1 MPRVRSVADDPH
13 VAAVASPATGQGTL
27 FRPGQQVAGR
37 YTVVD
42 VIGRGGM
49 GCIYRV
55 RDNTLGEQVALKTL
69 LPQFAQNKVLV
80 DRFLNEA
87 RIARQLS
94 HPNIIRV
101 HDIGVADNVIYI
113 SMELLKGKPLRN
125 VLDELPPGERL
136 PLDATLRIIDEL
148 CAALE
153 YAHRFT
159 VHRDVKPENVMIVPD
174 GSIRLMDFGISK
186 LMASTQM
193 TAASVVMGT
202 PMYMS
207 PEQIRNSRDVDARAD
222 VFSIGV
228 VLYEMLTGNIP
239 TGIPKPASHIRRDI
253 PPELDGIINKCVE
266 PNREHR
272 YQNVTELR
280 DALLSIRTRLTPGV
294 QTIATPTPSA
304 AVPARTGPKKVF
316 GLALITAIAALTG
329 FGIWKEEQN
338 QRPAP
343 SKAISDP
350 EGLMQRDTAEF
361 RRIAALIQR
370 ALPQAELKAKD
381 DELKGN
387 IVTLAKALWEQ
398 AQKGAP
404 QDAASGASGAMEALV
419 YLAAVLDWPDDMVF
433 VPPGEVTL
441 TDGAAKSTIRLDGF
455 FIDKTEVTVDQ
466 YLRFC
471 DEAPWRRPQIDL
483 LDDENRGTPITMV
496 TFYDAL
502 AYAAYNGKQLP
513 AEAQW
518 ARAAHGE
525 RGASPNFPW
534 GDVWQPG
541 ACNAAGA
548 EGDDEYPGLAPV
560 GSFPEDRTAFGC
572 MDMAG
577 NVTEW
582 TRTASRPLPY
592 DPQDGRDD
600 TQELYFGSQLAI
612 RGGNFKATDV
622 PLSARYCVA
631 FESLADT
638 LGFRCA
644 REAPRTL
651 EDIEA
656 LL

>member
-304 AVPARTGPKKVF
+304 A
-316 GLALITAIAALTG
+316 
-329 FGIWKEEQN
+329 E
-338 QRPAP
+338 PAP
-343 SKAISDP
+343 KRSSDS
-350 EGLMQRDTAEF
+350 RS
-361 RRIAALIQR
+361 
-370 ALPQAELKAKD
+370 LP
-381 DELKGN
+381 
-387 IVTLAKALWEQ
+387 
-398 AQKGAP
+398 
-404 QDAASGASGAMEALV
+404 
-419 YLAAVLDWPDDMVF
+419 
-433 VPPGEVTL
+433 
-441 TDGAAKSTIRLDGF
+441 
-455 FIDKTEVTVDQ
+455 
-466 YLRFC
+466 
-471 DEAPWRRPQIDL
+471 
-483 LDDENRGTPITMV
+483 
-496 TFYDAL
+496 
-502 AYAAYNGKQLP
+502 
-513 AEAQW
+513 
-518 ARAAHGE
+518 
-525 RGASPNFPW
+525 
-534 GDVWQPG
+534 
-541 ACNAAGA
+541 
-548 EGDDEYPGLAPV
+548 
-560 GSFPEDRTAFGC
+560 
-572 MDMAG
+572 
-577 NVTEW
+577 
-582 TRTASRPLPY
+582 PLP
-592 DPQDGRDD
+592 R
-600 TQELYFGSQLAI
+600 
-612 RGGNFKATDV
+612 
-622 PLSARYCVA
+622 
-631 FESLADT
+631 
-638 LGFRCA
+638 
-644 REAPRTL
+644 
-651 EDIEA
+651 
-656 LL
+656 